1 MKIQP
6 CTILG
11 VDFFS
16 ESFSELISKA
26 QRGGLV
32 LAPSGPGMAS
42 DLPNCEFYRKAL
54 DKADLIL
61 PDSGLMCLWQNL
73 FTNNKVIRISGL
85 RFLETFLNEF
95 KFFESSFWV
104 MPDSAQSKKNI
115 SWIKKAYGYEV
126 KQNQVYI
133 APIYSKVGHLTDTA
147 LLSKLQVLNPS
158 TVFIQLGGGVQERL
172 GLFLKENLKVDS
184 TILCTGAAL
193 AFLSREQ
200 APIPKWVDKYYLG
213 WLMRCIFN
221 PKVFFPRYMKAFRLI
236 YLLMKYGKKSPK
248 FKLNESRKQKE

>member
-1 MKIQP
+1 MKIQS

-16 ESFSELISKA
+16 ESFSALIDKA

-32 LAPSGPGMAS
+32 LAPSGPGLAS
-42 DLPNCEFYRKAL
+42 DLIKCEFYRKAL
-54 DKADLIL
+54 RKADLIL

-95 KFFESSFWV
+95 EFFESSFWV
-104 MPDSAQSKKNI
+104 MPDSEQSIKNI

-133 APIYSKVGHLTDTA
+133 APIYSKVGHLTDAA
-147 LLSKLQVLNPS
+147 LLSKLQELDPS

-172 GLFLKENLKVDS
+172 GLFLKENLKVKS

-221 PKVFFPRYMKAFRLI
+221 PKVFLPRYLKAFRLV
-236 YLLMKYGKKSPK
+236 YLLIKYGKKSPR
-248 FKLNESRKQKE
+248 LN